1 MRAKAEEVLK
11 KMDLLQY
18 KDEMV
23 NSLPYGLRKMTEL
36 GRTLMTEPK
45 MILLDEPA
53 AGLNPSERQEFIRKI
68 REVYDSGIDL
78 FLIEHNM
85 DIVMSISDYITVI
98 NFGAKIAEGTP
109 EQVVNNPEV
118 IKAYLGDR
126 FKAD

>member
-1 MRAKAEEVLK
+1 
-11 KMDLLQY
+11 
-18 KDEMV
+18 MV